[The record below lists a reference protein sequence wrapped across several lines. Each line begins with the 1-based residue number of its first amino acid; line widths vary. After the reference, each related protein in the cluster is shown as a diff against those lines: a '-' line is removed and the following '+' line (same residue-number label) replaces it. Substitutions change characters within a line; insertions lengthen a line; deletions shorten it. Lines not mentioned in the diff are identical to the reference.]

1 MINRNNFKLV
11 EYNNIPY
18 PASYS
23 AEIKE
28 IAAHFDKGEI
38 EIADQYSLHTE
49 YSYGKRK
56 FDSAL
61 LTSFPEVV
69 ASHKDGIPQLWKS
82 DKWALEFAE
91 FILTLTKDRNPPS
104 VIEIHPPF
112 NDYCTFDDFA
122 ERYCVFEKRIHSVYP
137 ETVIV
142 IENRAGTVYRGGR
155 FLVGR
160 ASEIADL
167 CECIKQN
174 SLNLGI
180 VLDFPQLLTAENID
194 PLKFKAEKYQAAIN
208 AILPYRDLI
217 KGIHIWGK
225 KKSATGRWVAH
236 AGNLNTYFDCNT
248 RTKDLFLS
256 GIYQICNDEHVRF
269 LVPEVNTG
277 PDDLADIIHDLNTIF
292 RR

>member
-1 MINRNNFKLV
+1 MINQNNFKLV
-11 EYNNIPY
+11 VYNNVPY
-18 PASYS
+18 PDGYS

-28 IAAHFDKGEI
+28 IAAHFDKSEL

-61 LTSFPEVV
+61 WAVFSEIA

-82 DKWALEFAE
+82 DKWAFEFAE
-91 FILTLTKDRNPPS
+91 FILILTKDRNPPA

-122 ERYCVFEKRIHSVYP
+122 ERYCIFEKRIHSVYP

-142 IENRAGTVYRGGR
+142 IENRAGTIYRGGR
-155 FLVGR
+155 FLVGK

-167 CECIKQN
+167 CERIKQN

-194 PLKFKAEKYQAAIN
+194 PLKFKAEKYQEAIN
-208 AILPYRDLI
+208 TILPYRDLI
-217 KGIHIWGK
+217 KGIHLWGK

-236 AGNLNTYFDCNT
+236 AGNLNTYFDCNNE
-248 RTKDLFLS
+248 TKEVFLS
-256 GIYQICNDEHVRF
+256 GISQICNDETVRF

-292 RR
+292 EK